1 MRRALLITLG
11 VGLLAAAPAAADPN
25 PQTVGLQVALR
36 AHGLYKGEIDGI
48 RGPATVRAVRI
59 FQRRRHLVVDGIPGP
74 QTRRA
79 LGRLGVPLFGKR
91 TIVPGTT
98 GWDVSVLQ
106 FLLARR
112 GYAPGGVDGHFGPGT
127 RSALERYQ
135 RSVHL
140 GADGIAGPRTIAA
153 LSLATRVP
161 VEARVVHRKTYL
173 VRPGD
178 TLTAIAQRHR
188 TTVHML
194 ARANGLDPSRFLLA
208 GTRIRVPTA
217 VSTPTI
223 ADPFSVRLS
232 LDHWSAHY
240 GVDAHLSRALAW
252 QESGYQPSVV
262 SAVGAQGVMQ
272 LLPETWDFV
281 ETIVIGRRIPHTTDG
296 NVRIGI
302 AYLRHLLHEFNGDE
316 RLALGAWYQG
326 AAAVRKHGLYGET
339 RAFVANVLA
348 LKLRM

>member
-1 MRRALLITLG
+1 MRRALLLILG
-11 VGLLAAAPAAADPN
+11 VGLLAAAPAAAAPN

-48 RGPATVRAVRI
+48 RGPATVRAVRS
-59 FQRRRHLVVDGIPGP
+59 FQRHRHLAIDGVPGP

-91 TIVPGTT
+91 TIVPGAT

-112 GYAPGGVDGHFGPGT
+112 GYSPGGVDGHFGPGT
-127 RSALERYQ
+127 KAAVARFQ

-140 GADGIAGPRTIAA
+140 HADGIAGPRSIAA

-161 VEARVVHRKTYL
+161 VEPRAVRGRTYV

-188 TTVHML
+188 TTVHLL
-194 ARANGLDPSRFLLA
+194 ARANGLDPSRFLLI

-217 VSTPTI
+217 IATPTI
-223 ADPFSVRLS
+223 RDPFSVRLS

-240 GVDAHLSRALAW
+240 GVDARLSRALAW
-252 QESGYQPSVV
+252 QESGYQPTVV

-272 LLPETWDFV
+272 LLPVTWDFV
-281 ETIVIGRRIPHTTDG
+281 ESIVIGRKISHTTDG
-296 NVRIGI
+296 NVRIGV
-302 AYLRHLLHEFNGDE
+302 AYLRHLLREFGGDE

-326 AAAVRKHGLYGET
+326 AAAVRKHGLYAET
-339 RAFVANVLA
+339 RQFVANVLA
-348 LKLRM
+348 LKQRM

>member
-1 MRRALLITLG
+1 MRRALLIILG

-48 RGPATVRAVRI
+48 RGPATVRAVRS
-59 FQRRRHLVVDGIPGP
+59 FQRRRHLAVDGIPGP

-91 TIVPGTT
+91 AIPPGAT

-106 FLLARR
+106 FLLAKR
-112 GYAPGGVDGHFGPGT
+112 GFSPGAVDGHFGPGT
-127 RSALERYQ
+127 KAALVRYQ

-140 GADGIAGPRTIAA
+140 HADSIAGPRTVAA

-161 VEARVVHRKTYL
+161 VQAHKVRGAAYVVRA
-173 VRPGD
+173 GD

-188 TTVHML
+188 TTVHVL
-194 ARANGLDPSRFLLA
+194 ARANGLDPKRFLLI
-208 GTRIRVPTA
+208 GTRIRVPSA
-217 VSTPTI
+217 VNTPTI
-223 ADPFSVRLS
+223 ADPFAVRIS
-232 LDHWSAHY
+232 LDRWSAHY

-252 QESGYQPSVV
+252 QESGFQPSVV
-262 SAVGAQGVMQ
+262 SSVGAQGVMQ
-272 LLPETWDFV
+272 LLPTTWDFV
-281 ETIVIGRRIPHTTDG
+281 ETFVIGRQIPHTTDG
-296 NVRIGI
+296 NVRIGV
-302 AYLRHLLHEFNGDE
+302 AYLRHLLKEFDGDE

-339 RAFVANVLA
+339 RDFVANVLA
-348 LKLRM
+348 LRQRM

>member
-59 FQRRRHLVVDGIPGP
+59 FQRRRHLLVDGIPGP
-74 QTRRA
+74 RTRRA

-91 TIVPGTT
+91 AIAPGAT

-106 FLLARR
+106 FLLTTR
-112 GYAPGGVDGHFGPGT
+112 GFSPGGVDGHFGPGT
-127 RSALERYQ
+127 KAALARYQ

-140 GADGIAGPRTIAA
+140 RPDGIAGPRTIAA

-161 VEARVVHRKTYL
+161 VQTHAVHGKTYV

-178 TLTAIAQRHR
+178 TLTAIARRHG
-188 TTVHML
+188 TTVHLL
-194 ARANGLDPSRFLLA
+194 ARANGLDPSRFLLI
-208 GTRIRVPTA
+208 GTRIRVPTR
-217 VSTPTI
+217 VNTPTI

-240 GVDAHLSRALAW
+240 GVDARLSRALAW

-262 SAVGAQGVMQ
+262 SVVGAQGVMQ
-272 LLPETWDFV
+272 LLPTTWDFV

-302 AYLRHLLHEFNGDE
+302 AYLRHLLREFAGDE

-326 AAAVRKHGLYGET
+326 AAAVRRHGLYTET

-348 LKLRM
+348 LKQRM

>member
-1 MRRALLITLG
+1 MRRALLLTFG
-11 VGLLAAAPAAADPN
+11 VGLLAASPAAADSN

-36 AHGLYKGEIDGI
+36 AHALYKGEIDGI
-48 RGPATVRAVRI
+48 RGPATARAVRI
-59 FQRRRHLVVDGIPGP
+59 FQRRRHLAVDGIPGP

-91 TIVPGTT
+91 TIVPGAT

-106 FLLARR
+106 FLLAKR
-112 GYAPGGVDGHFGPGT
+112 GYSPGGVDGHFGQGT
-127 RSALERYQ
+127 KAALERYQ
-135 RSVHL
+135 RAVHL
-140 GADGIAGPRTIAA
+140 HADGIAGPRTIAA

-161 VEARVVHRKTYL
+161 VEARAVHRKTYV

-178 TLTAIAQRHR
+178 TLTVIAARHR
-188 TTVHML
+188 TTVHLL
-194 ARANGLDPSRFLLA
+194 ARANGLDPSRFLII

-232 LDHWSAHY
+232 LDRWSAHY
-240 GVDAHLSRALAW
+240 GVDARLARALAW

-262 SAVGAQGVMQ
+262 SSVGAQGVMQ
-272 LLPETWDFV
+272 LLPTTWDFV
-281 ETIVIGRRIPHTTDG
+281 ETIVIGRSIPHTTDG

-302 AYLRHLLHEFNGDE
+302 AYLRHLLHEFDGDE

-348 LKLRM
+348 LKQRM